1 MKLHRHRKYR
11 KNAQRIVSVL
21 LVACMVFSG
30 SSSYRANAEGT
41 DTRQDAG
48 HEAHV
53 HTDGCYE
60 KQLVCGMEERA
71 EETGEPILVC
81 TIPEGEGHVHTQ
93 DCCAED
99 GTVVCGMEGHEG
111 HAHTDNCYTVEET
124 AEPHTHT
131 EACYDRVLVCG
142 QEENIKE
149 DMADDSAQQPGEAG
163 RETTSA
169 ETGKEPAADD
179 SQETEGDNGQ
189 GTPVGGDSGS
199 DMCQDGTAAGSA
211 QGTAGN
217 GTETDSTQ
225 SAVGNGTGAGSAQ
238 GAAGNGTGTQDMEGE
253 DAAADS
259 LQDTERIAA
268 VNRFIA
274 AVPDRAEMERQLS
287 ENEENRET
295 WYQYLGQLGSQ
306 MREACR
312 AWMELDAQQRAQTEG
327 LEELLGLMMLHREIE
342 NSFLERPV
350 YCGKE
355 SHLHM
360 AMKGCYDE
368 NGSLACADEAHV
380 HMQAVNCYDEAG
392 IPNCEKEEHIHDGS
406 CFRIPGVTEEEQ
418 AAVEKAN
425 ILIAA
430 LPSAE
435 EIRKELETYEK
446 DQAAYEECLSVAEEK
461 CEKAGNAY
469 DAVAE
474 DCRVHVVGVE
484 KLTAL
489 EEALEEWTEEN
500 PDTIPEEQTCCGK
513 TEHTHTEDCLDK
525 EGNTVCEMEEHSH
538 SGECFLTEEE
548 KAQIE
553 KVNQLIAALPS
564 QDEIMQKIAEF
575 EAAEEAA
582 GGQAAGVQEPEDGQ
596 TAGTQEPETEAEDA
610 YAAYMLALMEQIAE
624 AMEAYEA
631 LGEKLQPYVEG
642 TEYLLTLSALLSGVT
657 LEESVWEP
665 MKPDEAY
672 VNEIKITG
680 IKTGSAPFDDEE
692 GQGNDTTADDKI
704 VRTFDTVT
712 YNFSANMKSWDA
724 SKSYSEARVKLEFV
738 LPLTESEAVFDQT
751 AMAWMDQTEGYKP
764 ELRTERRI
772 IDGVEKECQ
781 VLTCYKWLLPSAGNQ
796 SVVPGDFGE
805 NVTINVLAMRNGAE
819 FAPIISAA
827 MEGGAWDGP
836 CEKEGHTIDGQPAV
850 EKKTVTA
857 EPVKVTAAPKYNIH
871 IEESASYKDRFDF
884 RGDETWMNQYGN
896 VAANTDIA
904 EPVPGRIMKLGITL
918 QLYNDNEAKGL
929 KGIELPTGDI
939 NFDLEVSSRY
949 TINQPAQGT
958 NYKPKDVVET
968 SDEYRPLLWS
978 YGENWWREYGK
989 QNTDG
994 RVLYDSLACSP
1005 HAPYSAWS
1013 SHNDDTNCCY
1023 RSGTWNA
1030 VQDRGTGTIHITVSG
1045 YEINPDQMP
1054 IINGDKSSG
1063 SYGKNVGCFS
1073 SGAIWIVQPFNTI
1086 TGEEHGAEP
1095 YYDVVN
1101 TYGQGAFATT
1111 VKDVNLRA
1119 TTLSGVTVEQGKDG
1133 FAQMVTNDDDKTR
1146 TLELTLPGVLQNRVR
1161 YASAT
1166 NPRGEGSGVLD
1177 NRDGSDYAA
1186 VGADLY
1192 LMGGFSYNANR
1203 EEDNRLYL
1211 GTNLT
1216 KFYGSAIELD
1226 DTDWFTD
1233 FSGGAELNGQWEGD
1247 GVKQNIRIRYATKP
1261 NGKDWTNDEELLTT
1275 YEEDLVFYES
1285 LDDIPAGHTCVGI
1298 LFTFIGPGAPADAS
1312 DPYYICF
1319 HKAKVRNDADL
1330 AGQTFMLASTSRV
1343 WTKGMYEHDNHDPEN
1358 IPDWKE
1364 ESTYLSSFPAHD
1376 WHYKS
1381 ANIEGSTEYIKETY
1395 KPDGSGIC
1403 GTHNSDWSHWGDTL
1417 LVIGYKTKVSKYLT
1431 QKDNNSQDK
1440 KTFNLDA
1447 DQRVV
1452 DFRLEPGTYYDQPGA
1467 FKNTTTVTIVD
1478 TLPKYLTYRPGS
1490 ACFGGAYEQTS
1501 VNGGTQGK
1509 VIEDTSPDAKFP
1521 IPALKEPE
1529 VVNNADGTQTL
1540 TWKLQDVEIGTP
1552 MAPIYY
1558 SADIGT
1564 KGNPDKDVPTGTTNL
1579 QNQVYIAAPGD
1590 LRDPLTTGEKHSE
1603 VGIAVTRGSAS
1614 SFGKYTK
1621 QKVVDEDGQIDYVV
1635 YYNNN
1640 AETGTSLT
1648 IMDTMPMNGE
1658 NGSHFTGTYTFTEWK
1673 LDPAKCNVDNI
1684 KIYYTFDTKYKDKT
1698 TKEVKRE
1705 EIEGWQQA
1713 AINADGTIAIP
1724 TETEGA
1730 TAAQPYPVAWAVVG
1744 TLDSGQSVN
1753 IDLKLQ
1759 LDPGASDTDKK
1770 ENNYFVN
1777 LLSSGDT
1784 TTTTE
1789 TPTVRR
1795 TLEGLTWMDYNRD
1808 GLQDGPQTEIRISG
1822 VKVELLK
1829 LKAGAS
1835 PEHEDSYENV
1845 CYAGTDI
1852 PISIETGKQISVRAE
1867 SADKAVDYETGR
1879 YKFTDLP
1886 AGIYAVRF
1894 TDGSGNT
1901 KITELSATIT
1911 DSGED
1916 DTRDSDASASRD
1928 DTGKLVKTIIL
1939 NLEMPKAEDMNVSLF
1954 ESRFHDSGF
1963 YPDTKM
1969 TLQKVG
1975 ESGEALV
1982 GAIFTIQDDSGETLS
1997 FIYDAERG
2005 YTVCGEEGEEDR
2017 KDKFYIALAS
2027 NPYYVIGINGTADGS
2042 LPILQNRTGN
2052 ANQLFEV
2059 QRDGELYSFRNVA
2072 GDNWLDLD
2080 SGNLKDGAKVHVW
2093 SGFTP
2098 NPNQKW
2104 YVTNWDGGSRIS
2116 TSVGNKD
2123 EWCLDLNAAT
2133 AQENQKIH
2141 LWYQNGTPAQKWV
2154 LIPAGITAGTQTDLN
2169 VDSTDGVTIHNLKPG
2184 SYTITELKS
2193 PTGHSLLSQ
2202 PVVFTV
2208 QGDGRVEVAGSSQAV
2223 AGVDTENN
2231 AVLKIKNARMYALP
2245 STGGSG
2251 TGPYAATGML
2261 LMLGSLLYVFYGRK
2275 KKAA

>member
-1 MKLHRHRKYR
+1 MKLHVDKKKRGAIRKYLS
-11 KNAQRIVSVL
+11 IL
-21 LVACMVFSG
+21 LVVCIVLSNG
-30 SSSYRANAEGT
+30 STYAAAS
-41 DTRQDAG
+41 AG
-48 HEAHV
+48 GEDGHQHD
-53 HTDGCYE
+53 DGCYTRQSVGE
-60 KQLVCGMEERA
+60 LAEHGDDCYQERLVCGNDGSDGHAHDGNCYGEVSMAGCGMEEHNESCYKKVLACGYGDGTYAAAAFSETEGVQEAVDSEENGSDGATVEDAPQATDGQEPAEAGDGDGAGDMDEPEADVPSDDNAATEPVETGRPKETEGPVDSEVVEP
-71 EETGEPILVC
+71 EETGA
-81 TIPEGEGHVHTQ
+81 PEES
-93 DCCAED
+93 
-99 GTVVCGMEGHEG
+99 
-111 HAHTDNCYTVEET
+111 
-124 AEPHTHT
+124 AEP
-131 EACYDRVLVCG
+131 V
-142 QEENIKE
+142 K
-149 DMADDSAQQPGEAG
+149 PGEAG
-163 RETTSA
+163 APEESAGPAKPETT
-169 ETGKEPAADD
+169 EKP
-179 SQETEGDNGQ
+179 
-189 GTPVGGDSGS
+189 
-199 DMCQDGTAAGSA
+199 
-211 QGTAGN
+211 
-217 GTETDSTQ
+217 
-225 SAVGNGTGAGSAQ
+225 
-238 GAAGNGTGTQDMEGE
+238 E
-253 DAAADS
+253 DTADS
-259 LQDTERIAA
+259 E
-268 VNRFIA
+268 
-274 AVPDRAEMERQLS
+274 
-287 ENEENRET
+287 
-295 WYQYLGQLGSQ
+295 
-306 MREACR
+306 
-312 AWMELDAQQRAQTEG
+312 QTA
-327 LEELLGLMMLHREIE
+327 
-342 NSFLERPV
+342 SP
-350 YCGKE
+350 
-355 SHLHM
+355 
-360 AMKGCYDE
+360 A
-368 NGSLACADEAHV
+368 
-380 HMQAVNCYDEAG
+380 
-392 IPNCEKEEHIHDGS
+392 PDGS
-406 CFRIPGVTEEEQ
+406 GEASGPSTE
-418 AAVEKAN
+418 N
-425 ILIAA
+425 
-430 LPSAE
+430 
-435 EIRKELETYEK
+435 
-446 DQAAYEECLSVAEEK
+446 
-461 CEKAGNAY
+461 
-469 DAVAE
+469 
-474 DCRVHVVGVE
+474 
-484 KLTAL
+484 
-489 EEALEEWTEEN
+489 
-500 PDTIPEEQTCCGK
+500 PEEQPIAFDKDEWKLTCDEVHEHAEACYQRLLCGLK
-513 TEHTHTEDCLDK
+513 GHRHIEECYDGEQNLICGMDEH
-525 EGNTVCEMEEHSH
+525 EHSDICLLAL
-538 SGECFLTEEE
+538 EDQQKIKELNE
-548 KAQIE
+548 
-553 KVNQLIAALPS
+553 LIAALPS
-564 QDEIMQKIAEF
+564 QEEILEQIGIYEGL
-575 EAAEEAA
+575 EEA
-582 GGQAAGVQEPEDGQ
+582 GGTE
-596 TAGTQEPETEAEDA
+596 GTPDEEA
-610 YAAYMLALMEQIAE
+610 YAAYMMALMAQVQEVY
-624 AMEAYEA
+624 EAYMA
-631 LGEKLQPYVEG
+631 LDEELKEYVEG
-642 TEYLLTLSALLSGVT
+642 AEYLLALSGILSGVT
-657 LEESVWEP
+657 LEEQVWNP
-665 MKPDEAY
+665 MESDEAY
-672 VNEIKITG
+672 INEIKITS
-680 IKTGSAPFDDEE
+680 IKTGSAPFDKTV

-712 YNFSANMKSWDA
+712 YNFSANMISWNA
-724 SKSYSEARVKLEFV
+724 SQSYSEARVKLEFV

-764 ELRTERRI
+764 ELRTETRTI
-772 IDGVEKECQ
+772 NGVERECQ
-781 VLTCYKWLLPSAGNQ
+781 VLTCYKWLLPSTGNQ

-805 NVTINVLAMRNGAE
+805 NVTINVLAMKNNEE

-836 CEKEGHTIDGQPAV
+836 CDKEEHKIDGQPAV

-857 EPVKVTAAPKYNIH
+857 DPVKVTAAPKYNIH
-871 IEESASYKDRFDF
+871 IEESASYKDDF
-884 RGDETWMNQYGN
+884 NFQGDEAWMARYGN

-904 EPVPGRIMKLGITL
+904 ELVPGRIMKLGITL

-939 NFDLEVSSRY
+939 TFDLEVSSRY

-958 NYKPKDVVET
+958 TYNPKDVIDT
-968 SDEYRPLLWS
+968 SSEYRPLLWS
-978 YGENWWREYGK
+978 YGQNWWREFGA

-1005 HAPYSAWS
+1005 HAPYSEWHS
-1013 SHNDDTNCCY
+1013 DNDDTNCCY

-1030 VQDRGTGTIHITVSG
+1030 VQERGTGTIHITVSG

-1086 TGEEHGAEP
+1086 TAGTEHGMEP

-1101 TYGQGAFATT
+1101 KYGQGAFATT

-1133 FAQMVTNDDDKTR
+1133 FGQMVTDDDDKTR
-1146 TLELTLPGVLQNRVR
+1146 TLELTLPGILQNRVR

-1166 NPRGEGSGVLD
+1166 NPKSEGSGVID

-1203 EEDNRLYL
+1203 EEDNQLYL

-1233 FSGGAELNGQWEGD
+1233 FSGGAQLKGEWQGD

-1261 NGKDWTNDEELLTT
+1261 DGKDWKDDEELLTT

-1285 LDDIPAGHTCVGI
+1285 LDDIPEGYTCVGI
-1298 LFTFIGPGAPADAS
+1298 LFTLIGPGAPVDAS

-1319 HKAKVRNDADL
+1319 HKAKVRDDADL
-1330 AGQTFMLASTSRV
+1330 AGKTFMLASTSRV
-1343 WTKGMYEHDNHDPEN
+1343 WTKGMYEHDKHNLEN
-1358 IPDWKE
+1358 IPDWTKDE
-1364 ESTYLSSFPAHD
+1364 TNLWSFPAHD

-1431 QKDNNSQDK
+1431 QKDNNNQDK

-1452 DFRLEPGTYYDQPGA
+1452 DFRLEPGTYYDQPGV

-1478 TLPKYLTYRPGS
+1478 TLPKYLTYRAGS
-1490 ACFGGAYEQTS
+1490 AYFGGAYEQTS
-1501 VNGGTQGK
+1501 VNGGTQGRI
-1509 VIEDTSPDAKFP
+1509 IEDTSSDAKFP
-1521 IPALKEPE
+1521 MPTLKEPE
-1529 VVNNADGTQTL
+1529 VVKNADGTQTL

-1558 SADIGT
+1558 SADIGA
-1564 KGNPDKDVPTGTTNL
+1564 KGNPDEDVPTGTTNL

-1603 VGIAVTRGSAS
+1603 AGIAVTRGSAS

-1673 LDPAKCNVDNI
+1673 LDLAKCNIEKI
-1684 KIYYTFDTKYKDKT
+1684 KIYYTFNTKYRNKT

-1705 EIEGWQQA
+1705 EIVTWKEA
-1713 AINADGTIAIP
+1713 AINADGTITIP
-1724 TETEGA
+1724 TEADGA
-1730 TAAQPYPVAWAVVG
+1730 TKEQPYPVAWAVVG

-1759 LDPGASDTDKK
+1759 LDPGASDANKK

-1808 GLQDGPQTEIRISG
+1808 GIQDDPNTEIRISG
-1822 VKVELLK
+1822 IKVELLRMRE
-1829 LKAGAS
+1829 GAS
-1835 PEHEDSYENV
+1835 PEHENSYENV
-1845 CYAGTDI
+1845 CYPGTND
-1852 PISIETGKQISVRAE
+1852 PISVETGKQISVRAE
-1867 SADKAVDYETGR
+1867 SEDKAVDYETGR

-1894 TDGSGNT
+1894 TDDVTDDATDDGAT
-1901 KITELSATIT
+1901 KIAELSATST

-1916 DTRDSDASASRD
+1916 DTRDSDAFASRD
-1928 DTGKLVKTIIL
+1928 KTGKLVKTLIL

-1969 TLQKVG
+1969 TLRKVG
-1975 ESGEALV
+1975 EGGEPLV
-1982 GAIFTIQDDSGETLS
+1982 GAIFTIQDASGETLS
-1997 FIYDAERG
+1997 FIYDEGRG
-2005 YTVCGEEGEEDR
+2005 YTPYDEEGEAVR
-2017 KDKFYIALAS
+2017 KDKWYIALAS
-2027 NPYYVIGINGTADGS
+2027 NPYYVIGINGTENGS

-2059 QRDGELYSFRNVA
+2059 RREGELCSFLNV
-2072 GDNWLDLD
+2072 GSGKWLDLAG
-2080 SGNLKDGAKVHVW
+2080 GNKADEATVHVW
-2093 SGFTP
+2093 SNDVP

-2104 YVTNWDGGSRIS
+2104 YVTDWDGGSRIS
-2116 TSVGNKD
+2116 TSTGAKD

-2141 LWYQNGTPAQKWV
+2141 LWHQNGTPAQKWV
-2154 LIPAGITAGTQTDLN
+2154 LIPAGITAETQTDLN
-2169 VDSTDGVTIHNLKPG
+2169 VNSPDGVTINSLKPG

-2193 PTGHSLLSQ
+2193 PTGYSLLKE
-2202 PVVFTV
+2202 PVAFTV
-2208 QGDGRVEVAGSSQAV
+2208 KGDGRIEVSDSTKAMVS
-2223 AGVDTENN
+2223 VDSENN
-2231 AVLKIKNARMYALP
+2231 VVLGIRNVELYILP

-2251 TGPYAATGML
+2251 TGTYAVAGTL
-2261 LMLGSLLYVFYGRK
+2261 LMLCSLLYAFCGRK
-2275 KKAA
+2275 KKVV

>member
-1 MKLHRHRKYR
+1 MKLHVDKKKRGAIRKYLS
-11 KNAQRIVSVL
+11 IL
-21 LVACMVFSG
+21 LVVCIVLSNG
-30 SSSYRANAEGT
+30 STYVAAS
-41 DTRQDAG
+41 AG
-48 HEAHV
+48 GEDGHQHV
-53 HTDGCYE
+53 DGCYGRLAVCE
-60 KQLVCGMEERA
+60 LAEHGDDCYQERLVCGQDGSDGHAHDGNCYGEISMAGCGMEEHNEGCYKKVLA
-71 EETGEPILVC
+71 CGYGDGTYDVAAFSETEGVQEAVDSEENGSDGATVEDMPQATDGQEPAEAGDGDGAGDMDEPEADVPSGGSVATEPEETGTPEESAEPVQ
-81 TIPEGEGHVHTQ
+81 P
-93 DCCAED
+93 
-99 GTVVCGMEGHEG
+99 
-111 HAHTDNCYTVEET
+111 EET
-124 AEPHTHT
+124 GTPEENAEPVQPEETGAPEESAGPAQPETTEKPEDIADSEQTASPAPDESGEASEPSTENPEEQPIAFDKDEWKLICDEVHEHA
-131 EACYDRVLVCG
+131 EACYQRLLCG
-142 QEENIKE
+142 LKGHRHIEE
-149 DMADDSAQQPGEAG
+149 
-163 RETTSA
+163 
-169 ETGKEPAADD
+169 
-179 SQETEGDNGQ
+179 
-189 GTPVGGDSGS
+189 
-199 DMCQDGTAAGSA
+199 
-211 QGTAGN
+211 
-217 GTETDSTQ
+217 
-225 SAVGNGTGAGSAQ
+225 
-238 GAAGNGTGTQDMEGE
+238 
-253 DAAADS
+253 
-259 LQDTERIAA
+259 
-268 VNRFIA
+268 
-274 AVPDRAEMERQLS
+274 
-287 ENEENRET
+287 
-295 WYQYLGQLGSQ
+295 
-306 MREACR
+306 
-312 AWMELDAQQRAQTEG
+312 
-327 LEELLGLMMLHREIE
+327 
-342 NSFLERPV
+342 
-350 YCGKE
+350 
-355 SHLHM
+355 
-360 AMKGCYDE
+360 CYDE
-368 NGSLACADEAHV
+368 EQNLICGMDEHEHSDICLLALED
-380 HMQAVNCYDEAG
+380 QQK
-392 IPNCEKEEHIHDGS
+392 I
-406 CFRIPGVTEEEQ
+406 
-418 AAVEKAN
+418 
-425 ILIAA
+425 
-430 LPSAE
+430 
-435 EIRKELETYEK
+435 KELNE
-446 DQAAYEECLSVAEEK
+446 
-461 CEKAGNAY
+461 
-469 DAVAE
+469 
-474 DCRVHVVGVE
+474 
-484 KLTAL
+484 
-489 EEALEEWTEEN
+489 
-500 PDTIPEEQTCCGK
+500 
-513 TEHTHTEDCLDK
+513 
-525 EGNTVCEMEEHSH
+525 
-538 SGECFLTEEE
+538 
-548 KAQIE
+548 
-553 KVNQLIAALPS
+553 LIAALPS
-564 QDEIMQKIAEF
+564 QEEIAEKIGIY
-575 EAAEEAA
+575 EGSEEA
-582 GGQAAGVQEPEDGQ
+582 GGTE
-596 TAGTQEPETEAEDA
+596 GTPGEEA
-610 YAAYMLALMEQIAE
+610 YAAYMTALMAQVQ
-624 AMEAYEA
+624 EAYEA
-631 LGEKLQPYVEG
+631 YLALDEELREYVEG
-642 TEYLLTLSALLSGVT
+642 AEYLLALSGMFSGMT
-657 LEESVWEP
+657 LEEPVWEP
-665 MKPDEAY
+665 MGPDEAY

-680 IKTGSAPFDDEE
+680 IKTGSAPFDKTE

-712 YNFSANMKSWDA
+712 YNFTANMISWNA
-724 SKSYSEARVKLEFV
+724 SESYSRARVKLEFV
-738 LPLTESEAVFDQT
+738 LPLTEKEAVFDQT

-764 ELRTERRI
+764 VLTTEMRTINGTER
-772 IDGVEKECQ
+772 KCQ
-781 VLTCYKWLLPSAGNQ
+781 VLTCYKWLLPSTGNQ

-805 NVTINVLAMRNGAE
+805 NVTINVLAMKNNEE

-827 MEGGAWDGP
+827 MEGGAWDGT

-871 IEESASYKDRFDF
+871 IEESASYKDDF
-884 RGDETWMNQYGN
+884 QFQGDEAWMAQYGN
-896 VAANTDIA
+896 VAANTDIV

-2005 YTVCGEEGEEDR
+2005 YTVCGEEGEEAR

-2059 QRDGELYSFRNVA
+2059 RQDGELYSFRNMA
-2072 GDNWLDLD
+2072 SGKWLDLD
-2080 SGNLKDGAKVHVW
+2080 GGNLRDGAKVHVW
-2093 SGFTP
+2093 SNTEP
-2098 NPNQKW
+2098 NENQKW
-2104 YVTNWDGGSRIS
+2104 YVTDWDAGSRIS
-2116 TSVGNKD
+2116 TSTGQKD
-2123 EWCLDLNAAT
+2123 VWCLDLNAAT

-2141 LWYQNGTPAQKWV
+2141 LWSYNETPAQKWV
-2154 LIPAGITAGTQTDLN
+2154 LIPVGITADTQTDLN
-2169 VDSTDGVTIHNLKPG
+2169 VDSAGGVTINNLKPG
-2184 SYTITELKS
+2184 NYTIKELKS
-2193 PTGHSLLSQ
+2193 PTGHSLLNR
-2202 PVVFTV
+2202 PVAFTV
-2208 QGDGRVEVAGSSQAV
+2208 QGDGHIEV
-2223 AGVDTENN
+2223 VDSTMASVDSADNT
-2231 AVLKIKNARMYALP
+2231 VLRIKNVKLYALP

-2251 TGPYAATGML
+2251 TGTYAAAGTL
-2261 LMLGSLLYVFYGRK
+2261 LMLCSLLYAFCGRK
-2275 KKAA
+2275 KKVV